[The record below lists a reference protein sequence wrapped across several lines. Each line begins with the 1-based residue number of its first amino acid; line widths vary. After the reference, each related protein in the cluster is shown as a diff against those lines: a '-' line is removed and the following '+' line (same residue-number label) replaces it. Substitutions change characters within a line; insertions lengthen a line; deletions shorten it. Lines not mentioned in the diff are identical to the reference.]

1 MKQLCQIKKMQWQ
14 WQIAIKVIYVYR
26 KIYFSG
32 VFLSSTVQA
41 PPSQPTAPSPEQ
53 TIPSQQSQSVPTSTA
68 QQPSVQQ
75 QQQAPQTTTI
85 HLNPLLGVAPLGPM
99 PLSKEH
105 YYQLSML
112 EAAFHH
118 LPHPSDSERLRYV
131 GCKIFNMILVPF
143 LSIGQ

>member
-1 MKQLCQIKKMQWQ
+1 MKVMQLATIYCVV
-14 WQIAIKVIYVYR
+14 IA
-26 KIYFSG
+26 G
-32 VFLSSTVQA
+32 VFISSTSQA
-41 PPSQPTAPSPEQ
+41 PPQPTAPSPEQ
-53 TIPSQQSQSVPTSTA
+53 SMPIQQLSQQSIPISTTTSTT
-68 QQPSVQQ
+68 QQPTVQQ

-118 LPHPSDSERLRYV
+118 LPHPSDSERLRYDNT
-131 GCKIFNMILVPF
+131 FNSCRLCG
-143 LSIGQ
+143 SN